1 MFSSGFKTFFKIEA
15 HPILIQIMDMLCL
28 AEAPETNQ
36 EKNKIKMC
44 QRSITNWE
52 HEWVASNHM

>member
-15 HPILIQIMDMLCL
+15 HPILIQIVDMLCL

-36 EKNKIKMC
+36 EKK
-44 QRSITNWE
+44 S
-52 HEWVASNHM
+52 